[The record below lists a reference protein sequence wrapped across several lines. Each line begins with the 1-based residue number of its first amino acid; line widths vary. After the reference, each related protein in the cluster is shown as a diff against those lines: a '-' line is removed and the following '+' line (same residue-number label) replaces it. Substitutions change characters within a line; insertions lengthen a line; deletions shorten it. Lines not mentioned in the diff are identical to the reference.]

1 MKNNSTSNL
10 DRKSF
15 FSITHNDLDSKNQI
29 SQKSY
34 NRFPSQQQ
42 LYYYVEKQVG
52 DNKVIP
58 VYESLQNI
66 STQIYDEDM
75 NTKAKNRSQ
84 KIIYLQKDMIQ
95 YSPQK
100 MKLKQTNQL
109 LNNYLQKIPHIYEA
123 KDKKQFQ
130 HFKNDNI
137 HMPFAN
143 IFPNSNQKLS
153 KLLGYEPVNQQQISM
168 NQFRQAMEQRSIK
181 ALINKNQGNLI
192 TANKLKQTSKEVI
205 QNFDSHFSN
214 RLENSKKE
222 QIQNLSIMKKFKE
235 DFHPLRRSDI
245 IYNQENKS
253 KYQLYRNIFIL
264 HINHFKQSIVEALE
278 YKIPF
283 YNTTE
288 QILKDNFS
296 SNQQLLE
303 NLLEHCTQC
312 FSLPYQLKYISLLD
326 ETPIQY
332 LQDIPIDQN
341 IIIISNNPKNNFWQ
355 KYYES
360 KQVNKPSE
368 KDFQTLLLKLN
379 NLNDLN
385 KIENFF
391 KNKKSFITDLDD
403 FSGRSSAMLINSMQ
417 QTKGSMNSIEQMN
430 QSNDVNNNDQQ
441 KNINEFRQSA
451 FEKFSI
457 ISQSENP
464 TPNKQNC
471 ILINNLNSPS
481 NYQYSRASFM
491 SPLNKQP
498 LQSPYKRLDSF
509 ATPQKFKNRQQ
520 LKSLPQIKESYNKYL
535 KKENS
540 RMRVIEQPKKLREN
554 IIQTQQTQNQN
565 EMEKQKL
572 KAKFQQNIDKY
583 TSLDLEMKKK
593 YNLLS
598 EAANVQ
604 EIISKTSFDRYQLH
618 LLFSKFKALIHYK
631 AKYRNPLKKS
641 PKILIEEGVDVISFR
656 RGVDSLL
663 VAPNEQIEKIFQS
676 QNAFVTKDQGGMN
689 WEGFIYSLNMI
700 EAKTDNAKIDLFMRL
715 LDENQNGTI
724 SYDEIFDQSNQLLKQ
739 LLKNQNKGEISVDEI
754 SHFLTKTIF
763 DAVGQDYDKEIL
775 SEDLKLQIRRKNK
788 DLELLLML
796 CFYNNEQP
804 NNYYSNS
811 DEEELMEEEKKIKS
825 LQN

>member
-1 MKNNSTSNL
+1 MTNL

-15 FSITHNDLDSKNQI
+15 FSITHNDLDSKIQL

-34 NRFPSQQQ
+34 DRFSSQQQ
-42 LYYYVEKQVG
+42 LYYYVEKQLG
-52 DNKVIP
+52 DSKVMP
-58 VYESLQNI
+58 VQESLQNI
-66 STQIYDEDM
+66 STQICEEDM
-75 NTKAKNRSQ
+75 NSKAKNRSQ

-95 YSPQK
+95 YAPQK

-109 LNNYLQKIPHIYEA
+109 LNNYLQKIPHIYET
-123 KDKKQFQ
+123 KGKEQFQ
-130 HFKNDNI
+130 HFKHDNI

-153 KLLGYEPVNQQQISM
+153 KLLGYEPVTQQQMSM
-168 NQFRQAMEQRSIK
+168 NHFRLVMEQRSIK

-192 TANKLKQTSKEVI
+192 TANKLKKTQKEII
-205 QNFDSHFSN
+205 QDFDSHFSN
-214 RLENSKKE
+214 RLENNKKE
-222 QIQNLSIMKKFKE
+222 QIQNLSKMKKINE
-235 DFHPLRRSDI
+235 DFYPLRRSDI
-245 IYNQENKS
+245 FYKEESKS

-264 HINHFKQSIVEALE
+264 HINNFKQSIVEALE
-278 YKIPF
+278 YRIPF

-296 SNQQLLE
+296 SNQSLLE
-303 NLLEHCTQC
+303 NLLENCTQF

-326 ETPIQY
+326 ETPIQH
-332 LQDIPIDQN
+332 LQDIPLDQS
-341 IIIISNNPKNNFWQ
+341 IIIISNNPKNYFWQ

-360 KQVNKPSE
+360 KQINKPCE
-368 KDFQTLLLKLN
+368 KDFQTLLQKLN

-385 KIENFF
+385 KIDQFF
-391 KNKKSFITDLDD
+391 KNKKSFLTDLDD
-403 FSGRSSAMLINSMQ
+403 FSGRSSAMIVTTMQ
-417 QTKGSMNSIEQMN
+417 QTKGSMNSIEQIN
-430 QSNDVNNNDQQ
+430 QSKVLNNNDQQ
-441 KNINEFRQSA
+441 INTNEFRQSA
-451 FEKFSI
+451 FEKFSAF
-457 ISQSENP
+457 SQSENL
-464 TPNKQNC
+464 TPNEQNQQNQV
-471 ILINNLNSPS
+471 LINNLNSPS
-481 NYQYSRASFM
+481 SYQYLRASFM
-491 SPLNKQP
+491 SPLNKYS
-498 LQSPYKRLDSF
+498 LESPCKRLDSF
-509 ATPQKFKNRQQ
+509 ATPLKFKNREQY
-520 LKSLPQIKESYNKYL
+520 KNLPQIKENQNKYL

-540 RMRVIEQPKKLREN
+540 RMRVLEQPKKLREN

-565 EMEKQKL
+565 DMEKQKL

-583 TSLDLEMKKK
+583 TSLDLEMNKK

-598 EAANVQ
+598 DAANVQ
-604 EIISKTSFDRYQLH
+604 EILSKTSFDRYQLH

-739 LLKNQNKGEISVDEI
+739 LLKNQNKREISVDEI